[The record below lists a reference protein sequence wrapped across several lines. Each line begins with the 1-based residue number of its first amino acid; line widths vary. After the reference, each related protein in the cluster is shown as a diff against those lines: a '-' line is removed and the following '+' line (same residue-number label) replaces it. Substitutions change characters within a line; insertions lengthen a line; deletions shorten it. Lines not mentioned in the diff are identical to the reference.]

1 MKEIDIRQIKE
12 SAVKLINDDWAL
24 LSAGNENGWNTMT
37 VSWGGIGELWN
48 KDVVFVFVRP
58 QRYTKEFLDKEGKFT
73 LSFFG
78 GRMKKE
84 MGICGSKSGRDCNK
98 AELAG
103 IKPIFEDGTVFIDEA
118 EYALV
123 CQTLYTDYIDPDGF
137 FDKTPDEENYAQKDY
152 HKVYVAEIKKVFQK
166 K

>member
-1 MKEIDIRQIKE
+1 MKEIDIRQISE

-58 QRYTKEFLDKEGKFT
+58 QRYTKEFLDNEGKFT

-103 IKPIFEDGTVFIDEA
+103 IKPIFEDGTVFIDGA

-137 FDKTPDEENYAQKDY
+137 LDKSLDEANYVQKDY
-152 HKVYVAEIKKVFQK
+152 HKIYVAEIKKVFK
-166 K
+166 KN